1 MRTPTTSR
9 INVRLP
15 QLPIISS
22 NAHILRLATFS
33 SMVPVED
40 MAVVPA
46 RELTIRGEPMCQIIL
61 RLTLAIRSPTTS
73 RANVRLL
80 QLATLSSN
88 DLLLPLQTILAIRI
102 PATSGRRLII
112 RLPTTSS
119 DNHPLRLLTLSS
131 RVPVV
136 PAEELPTRGEP
147 LCQ

>member
-15 QLPIISS
+15 QLPII
-22 NAHILRLATFS
+22 
-33 SMVPVED
+33 
-40 MAVVPA
+40 
-46 RELTIRGEPMCQIIL
+46 
-61 RLTLAIRSPTTS
+61 
-73 RANVRLL
+73 
-80 QLATLSSN
+80 SSN

-119 DNHPLRLLTLSS
+119 DNHPLRLPTLSS

-136 PAEELPTRGEP
+136 PAEELPIRGEP
-147 LCQ
+147 VCQ